1 MSEITFTRT
10 SIRPSVN
17 TAWFQTPQSVL
28 DHINSTYRMRDG
40 DLLKTEVMLSDDKL
54 TMSLINTWRT
64 ADAHAACLADPVI
77 AANIA
82 NFDESVIHKHS
93 SFYHYL

>member
-10 SIRPSVN
+10 SIRPSADVP
-17 TAWFQTPQSVL
+17 WFQPPQSVL

-40 DLLKTEVMLSDDKL
+40 DLIKTEVMLSDDKL
-54 TMSLINTWRT
+54 TMSLINTWKSV
-64 ADAHAACLADPVI
+64 DAHAACMADPIV

-82 NFDESVIHKHS
+82 ATDAYNAQHNIQVI
-93 SFYHYL
+93 LG

>member
-17 TAWFQTPQSVL
+17 TPWFQTPTSVL
-28 DHINSTYRMRDG
+28 DHINSIYRLRDG
-40 DLLKTEVMLSDDKL
+40 DLLKTEIMLSDDQL
-54 TMSLINTWRT
+54 TMSLINTWTT
-64 ADAHAACLADPVI
+64 ADAHTACLADPVI

-82 NFDESVIHKHS
+82 AMDAYNAQHNIQVI
-93 SFYHYL
+93 LG